1 MLPMPSTVSNSARVH
16 HVSSFTELVGTPLT
30 DGVNALCWPRSL
42 PGDFGEIARLLAR
55 EEEGIHVLDEE
66 ELLALPASAAGR
78 LALDTMLADFRLL
91 RDRRL
96 DPVLNFINGSAR
108 DDEDAIVATD
118 VFSWHADRAPVPV
131 DTYLCTYF
139 GASSEGLR
147 NEDATRR
154 VDDPA
159 TRAALL
165 ELYGGGDDDGFRE
178 FLAEHSFDL
187 HYAAAP
193 GARPF
198 SFGLFNLWR
207 IALAY
212 PGNPVPPCIHR
223 APATRPGE
231 VRLLLIS

>member
-1 MLPMPSTVSNSARVH
+1 MMLPDYFRIRR
-16 HVSSFTELVGTPLT
+16 VSSFAELVGTPLR

-42 PGDFGEIARLLAR
+42 AGDFGEVARLLAR
-55 EEEGIHVLDEE
+55 SDEGIHTLDEE
-66 ELLALPASAAGR
+66 ELRALNVSAAGR
-78 LALDTMLADFRLL
+78 TAVDAMLADFRLL

-96 DPVLNFINGSAR
+96 DPVLNYINGGEH
-108 DDEDAIVATD
+108 DDPDAVVATD
-118 VFSWHADRAPVPV
+118 VFSFHADRAPIPA

-139 GASSEGLR
+139 GPASEGLR

-159 TRAALL
+159 TREKLL
-165 ELYGGGDDDGFRE
+165 QLYGGADDEGFRE
-178 FLAEHSFDL
+178 FLAEHCYDL
-187 HYAAAP
+187 HYAASPA
-193 GARPF
+193 ARPF
-198 SFGLFNLWR
+198 SFGHFNLWR

-223 APATRPGE
+223 APETRTGE